1 MLRRTLCVLSSE
13 ERSRDDVIM
22 RSMSHSLMTDVI
34 NGKNR
39 KRRVTLKVVL
49 PIFTQQVSA
58 GPGCFFCINT
68 FHQYEQRFDAINQI
82 NLL

>member
-1 MLRRTLCVLSSE
+1 
-13 ERSRDDVIM
+13 
-22 RSMSHSLMTDVI
+22 MTDVI

-58 GPGCFFCINT
+58 GLGCFFCINT

>member
-1 MLRRTLCVLSSE
+1 
-13 ERSRDDVIM
+13 
-22 RSMSHSLMTDVI
+22 MTDVI

-58 GPGCFFCINT
+58 GPGCFICINT

>member
-1 MLRRTLCVLSSE
+1 
-13 ERSRDDVIM
+13 
-22 RSMSHSLMTDVI
+22 MSHSLMTDVI

-58 GPGCFFCINT
+58 GAGCFFCINT
-68 FHQYEQRFDAINQI
+68 FHQYEQRFDEINQI